1 MHIVVQGTSALVT
14 CVEEIQG
21 SAIVGDP
28 SPPPRWKGTATSL
41 YRKKVEY
48 GERGD
53 GDRATWLL
61 VHHHAS
67 LCQGVPGGGLGE
79 STRIQLGGLSGSK
92 SSDGGLSGL
101 SGDLASLA
109 SSLGGDGGKIIVIE
123 SDGDEDGM
131 EDDDLASALMDQVT
145 NNSTTSTSG
154 RITPRVPPIHLM
166 LVY

>member
-1 MHIVVQGTSALVT
+1 M
-14 CVEEIQG
+14 
-21 SAIVGDP
+21 P
-28 SPPPRWKGTATSL
+28 
-41 YRKKVEY
+41 
-48 GERGD
+48 
-53 GDRATWLL
+53 
-61 VHHHAS
+61 
-67 LCQGVPGGGLGE
+67 CQGVPGGGLGE

-145 NNSTTSTSG
+145 NNSTTPTSG
-154 RITPRVPPIHLM
+154 RITPRVPPIHLT